1 MRYGLMTNL
10 RRSWSP
16 AGVRAI
22 IDQQQAYSNAY
33 LYSAVSPIT
42 GKSFH
47 LFLPEMTSD
56 IMKIFLE
63 ELKKQHPNQEV
74 VIVWDN
80 APCHRRKDLHNI
92 RGLTLINLPPYS
104 PELNPAERYFEEIR
118 RETANRIFESL
129 NKCEQCIEEA
139 IHKWSDPRKLKKL
152 VSYDWILRQYYGAV
166 N

>member
-1 MRYGLMTNL
+1 MTNL

-16 AGVRAI
+16 IGARAVLPH
-22 IDQQQAYSNAY
+22 QMAYSNAY
-33 LYSAVSPIT
+33 LYSAVSPST
-42 GKSFH
+42 GKDFH
-47 LFLPEMTSD
+47 LLLPEMTSH

-74 VIVWDN
+74 VVIWDN

-92 RGLTLINLPPYS
+92 EGLTLIKLPSYS

-129 NKCEQCIEEA
+129 EKCEKRIIKAVKQ
-139 IHKWSDPRKLKKL
+139 WSDTEKLKQL
-152 VSYDWILRQYYGAV
+152 IGYDWILKQCTEV
-166 N
+166 I